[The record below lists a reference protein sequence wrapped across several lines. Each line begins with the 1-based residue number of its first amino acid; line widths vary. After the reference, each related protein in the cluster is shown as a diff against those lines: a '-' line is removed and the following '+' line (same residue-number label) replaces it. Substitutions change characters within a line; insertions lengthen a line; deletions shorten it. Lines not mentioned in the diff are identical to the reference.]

1 MAPPPQARVLRCC
14 SCRLFQAHQMKKSL
28 KWTCKACGEKQSFLR
43 AYGEGSGA
51 DCRRHVQKLNLLQ
64 GQVSEM
70 SFRSPQ
76 GPASTIEGES
86 ADHEPDGNRSLQ
98 EGPPAT
104 ESRWLKYLEK
114 GSAAPGLEGGGVHF
128 SSRPSSGAEK
138 PAPRSSSNHP
148 GKRRWS
154 LGPAQPPPSPG
165 SQATVSRVDS
175 TATTQPQGDDDLT
188 GKAKQASR
196 GYPQENS
203 EDWNTSELT
212 VPQWKPPRRAQ
223 QAKTASSKW
232 ERFLLSP
239 ETSSQMDKQLPRPLQ
254 TGPLAA
260 STQLE
265 LRTQSLKAGHPNRAL
280 SALQPPWVPHTPTSG
295 AWRPFKQAAKQ
306 SGGPGTFQAEGEHQ
320 AKEAPRPTPVQLCD
334 LFQTGEDF
342 DEDL

>member
-1 MAPPPQARVLRCC
+1 
-14 SCRLFQAHQMKKSL
+14 MKKSL

-70 SFRSPQ
+70 SLRSPQ
-76 GPASTIEGES
+76 EPANTIEGES
-86 ADHEPDGNRSLQ
+86 ADHEPDANRSLQ

-114 GSAAPGLEGGGVHF
+114 GSADPGLEGGGVHF
-128 SSRPSSGAEK
+128 NSQPSSRSEK
-138 PAPRSSSNHP
+138 PDPRSSSNHP
-148 GKRRWS
+148 RKRRWS
-154 LGPAQPPPSPG
+154 LCPARPPPSPG
-165 SQATVSRVDS
+165 AQAAVSREVDS
-175 TATTQPQGDDDLT
+175 TAAAQLQGYDDVT
-188 GKAKQASR
+188 AKAKQASR

-212 VPQWKPPRRAQ
+212 VPQWKPPRHAQ
-223 QAKTASSKW
+223 QAKAASSKW
-232 ERFLLSP
+232 DRFLLSP
-239 ETSSQMDKQLPRPLQ
+239 ETSSQMDAELPRPLQ
-254 TGPLAA
+254 TGPSAA
-260 STQLE
+260 STQPE
-265 LRTQSLKAGHPNRAL
+265 PWTQSLKAGHPNRVL

-295 AWRPFKQAAKQ
+295 AWGPFRQAAKQ
-306 SGGPGTFQAEGEHQ
+306 PEGGHQ
-320 AKEAPRPTPVQLCD
+320 AKEAPQPTPVQLRD